1 MARQGRGGDT
11 LGGLAQGPPDGG
23 GFMALTFLRGQGP
36 KPVIPW
42 HFGIPG
48 DRGLVP
54 AKAVLFGLN
63 ASRAIRWRVAGG
75 VIAAPPP
82 LAGPTRDG
90 GLLQGVVQTRGILG
104 HRLCPPRK

>member
-1 MARQGRGGDT
+1 
-11 LGGLAQGPPDGG
+11 
-23 GFMALTFLRGQGP
+23 MALTFLRGQGP

-54 AKAVLFGLN
+54 AKAVLFGLS
-63 ASRAIRWRVAGG
+63 APRAIRWRVTGG

-104 HRLCPPRK
+104 HRPRPPGK